1 MKISF
6 IIPVYNC
13 ERFLDKCIN
22 SCLVKNIDYEII
34 AINDGS
40 TDGSLTILN
49 NYAGKTRNFYVINQ
63 NNQKQGAARNR
74 GLERARGEYI
84 WFVDADDWIIN
95 ENVCDLIK
103 LLDKYNLDILRLDAI
118 DFYPKSSSSKKRK
131 CHHKPNTIY
140 EGNKVLLENKFN
152 VCVPFHLFK
161 KEFLLKNK
169 LFFLEGIF
177 YEDNEFMLRVFSENP
192 RFYFLPKLS
201 YSVYHS
207 DNSSTRNNNFERK
220 LDLIQVAHSFSKLF
234 NEKSLNKNE
243 KEIYSVHFA
252 RAINNFLYKTRDC
265 KEVFELGL
273 LKILEISNLNEIYK
287 FNKSILH
294 QLEKQLLRA
303 PVVLRVFIKM
313 YYKLNG

>member
-13 ERFLDKCIN
+13 EKFLEKCIN

-40 TDGSLTILN
+40 TDGSLDILN
-49 NYAGKTRNFYVINQ
+49 DYAGKADNFYVINQ
-63 NNQKQGAARNR
+63 KNQKQGAARNR
-74 GLERARGEYI
+74 GLEIAKGEYV
-84 WFVDADDWIIN
+84 WFIDSDDWIIN
-95 ENVCDLIK
+95 EDVYNLIK
-103 LLDKYNLDILRLDAI
+103 LLDQYNLDILRIDAS
-118 DFYPKSSSSKKRK
+118 DFYPKNECSKKRK
-131 CHHKPNTIY
+131 CNHIPKTVY
-140 EGNKVLLENKFN
+140 EGNEVFLENKFS

-161 KEFLLKNK
+161 KEFLLRNK

-201 YSVYHS
+201 YGVYHS
-207 DNSSTRNNNFERK
+207 ENSSTRNNNFERK
-220 LDLIQVAHSFSKLF
+220 LDLIQVARSFSILF

-243 KEIYSVHFA
+243 KEIYSDHFA
-252 RAINNFLYKTRDC
+252 RAINKFLYKTRGC

-294 QLEKQLLRA
+294 KLERRLLRA
-303 PVVLRVFIKM
+303 PVVLRVVIKM